1 MNRLVAAATSAGRET
16 AISRASSPTTR
27 FPSVVK
33 ASIKSISE
41 RPPRF
46 ASTRGLPFSTVAT
59 ALVEVPRSMPTTG
72 SRIGERKKRPTPRAG
87 GCNSAMNRCEARGPG
102 ATGPVRHGACV
113 RRPPLC
119 PRAPRGEPL
128 RRRGRHR
135 RSAERAGQADG
146 VESAPGGRRPE
157 SRLHPRPAPW
167 GGGCAD
173 PAPQAGGAPASELP
187 SPARGPSPAGDAP
200 GHRPAVPRHGR
211 REGRTRPGHGGERG
225 SAGPGLHQAAR
236 VNTVT
241 RRAEAGGARHPRGP
255 GGPGRRQHPGRLGRL
270 RRNAAFPARRA
281 EARTPELD
289 RRGCRQ
295 RFPSPDACRERE
307 ELWFHRA
314 AVSISSPEPV
324 RMLEGD
330 PQGPVPSV
338 VGAADPLIGR
348 VLNDRFR
355 ILSPLGSGGMG
366 KVYKAVQTPLDR
378 VVALKI
384 LNPNFPAEK
393 DPAFK
398 RRFFLEASLTSKLR
412 HPNTVTVI
420 DYGQTEDGIYFIAM
434 EYMEGQTLAE
444 VLAHEKTLPW
454 RRVLDIAQQIC
465 RSLREAHKLGVIHR
479 DLKPANVMLLNEADH
494 DMVKVLDFGLVKSFL
509 AADGQA
515 GDPEVTQNGVFLGSP
530 QYMAPEQA
538 RNVADPRSDVYSLG
552 ILVYQMLSGRP
563 PFQGKDYLEVIFQHM
578 KESPRPVRD
587 LNPNAEVPAE
597 VEAVV
602 LRCLQKDPAARYQ
615 SMDEVLEALREV
627 ALITG
632 MSGIFPE
639 RRTSTGSGPMS
650 SSGVH
655 ARSGSGP
662 MSSSGLHSRSIS
674 GPVTAP
680 RAQVDRE
687 IEIEDAGEQRKGGK
701 LLPALLFV
709 SAVLLGFVVVWLLL
723 PKGDQAQVVS
733 TAPAP
738 VPAPTPVVVAPKAPQ
753 PPPAPEKKMVRFHVS
768 TEPAGAHVFIGRHD
782 MGSTPTVFE
791 IAAGSDGMAS
801 AEMVLVLDGYPTQA
815 ITSGGSGDVVVN
827 ARLQKKVV
835 MRIEKPVPL
844 SKREEEREREEG
856 KAPVPVRP
864 EAVAAVA
871 KGASA
876 QPQVQPT
883 SLGSTAPKPVA
894 AAPAPVPE

>member
-1 MNRLVAAATSAGRET
+1 
-16 AISRASSPTTR
+16 
-27 FPSVVK
+27 
-33 ASIKSISE
+33 
-41 RPPRF
+41 
-46 ASTRGLPFSTVAT
+46 
-59 ALVEVPRSMPTTG
+59 
-72 SRIGERKKRPTPRAG
+72 
-87 GCNSAMNRCEARGPG
+87 
-102 ATGPVRHGACV
+102 
-113 RRPPLC
+113 
-119 PRAPRGEPL
+119 
-128 RRRGRHR
+128 
-135 RSAERAGQADG
+135 
-146 VESAPGGRRPE
+146 
-157 SRLHPRPAPW
+157 
-167 GGGCAD
+167 
-173 PAPQAGGAPASELP
+173 
-187 SPARGPSPAGDAP
+187 
-200 GHRPAVPRHGR
+200 
-211 REGRTRPGHGGERG
+211 
-225 SAGPGLHQAAR
+225 
-236 VNTVT
+236 
-241 RRAEAGGARHPRGP
+241 
-255 GGPGRRQHPGRLGRL
+255 
-270 RRNAAFPARRA
+270 
-281 EARTPELD
+281 
-289 RRGCRQ
+289 
-295 RFPSPDACRERE
+295 
-307 ELWFHRA
+307 
-314 AVSISSPEPV
+314 
-324 RMLEGD
+324 MLEGD

-338 VGAADPLIGR
+338 VGATDPLIGR
-348 VLNDRFR
+348 ILNDRFR

-444 VLAHEKTLPW
+444 VLAHEKSLPW

-509 AADGQA
+509 AADGTQA

-578 KESPRPVRD
+578 KEAARPIRD
-587 LNPNAEVPAE
+587 LNPNTDVPPE
-597 VEAVV
+597 VEHVV
-602 LRCLQKDPAARYQ
+602 ARCLQKDPAARFQ
-615 SMDEVLEALREV
+615 SMDEVLEALRET
-627 ALITG
+627 AHLTG
-632 MSGIFPE
+632 VSGLFPD

-650 SSGVH
+650 T
-655 ARSGSGP
+655 
-662 MSSSGLHSRSIS
+662 SGLHARAIS

-680 RAQVDRE
+680 REQFEQE
-687 IEIEDAGEQRKGGK
+687 IEIDDEGEGKRGGK
-701 LLPALLFV
+701 LVPALLFV
-709 SAVLLGFVVVWLLL
+709 SMVLLGFAVVYLLY
-723 PKGDQAQVVS
+723 PKGDQSQVAAIPRP
-733 TAPAP
+733 APAP
-738 VPAPTPVVVAPKAPQ
+738 VPVVVAPPKAPEPQ
-753 PPPAPEKKMVRFHVS
+753 AAPERKAVRFHVS

-791 IAAGSDGMAS
+791 MPAGPDGMAS

-864 EAVAAVA
+864 EAAAAVA
-871 KGASA
+871 RGPAVQPQA
-876 QPQVQPT
+876 QPASLGATPPRPT
-883 SLGSTAPKPVA
+883 SA
-894 AAPAPVPE
+894 AAPVPDAPRDVVPFGEGMTRPVLLQPGRPITYTREALAARIEGVSIVRCVITGEGTVERCKIIKPLPFMDEAVVEHLQSQRFQPVTYQGKPVSVGYNFSVRLTLPR

>member
-1 MNRLVAAATSAGRET
+1 
-16 AISRASSPTTR
+16 
-27 FPSVVK
+27 
-33 ASIKSISE
+33 
-41 RPPRF
+41 
-46 ASTRGLPFSTVAT
+46 
-59 ALVEVPRSMPTTG
+59 
-72 SRIGERKKRPTPRAG
+72 
-87 GCNSAMNRCEARGPG
+87 
-102 ATGPVRHGACV
+102 
-113 RRPPLC
+113 
-119 PRAPRGEPL
+119 
-128 RRRGRHR
+128 
-135 RSAERAGQADG
+135 
-146 VESAPGGRRPE
+146 
-157 SRLHPRPAPW
+157 
-167 GGGCAD
+167 
-173 PAPQAGGAPASELP
+173 
-187 SPARGPSPAGDAP
+187 
-200 GHRPAVPRHGR
+200 
-211 REGRTRPGHGGERG
+211 
-225 SAGPGLHQAAR
+225 
-236 VNTVT
+236 
-241 RRAEAGGARHPRGP
+241 
-255 GGPGRRQHPGRLGRL
+255 
-270 RRNAAFPARRA
+270 
-281 EARTPELD
+281 
-289 RRGCRQ
+289 
-295 RFPSPDACRERE
+295 
-307 ELWFHRA
+307 
-314 AVSISSPEPV
+314 
-324 RMLEGD
+324 MLEGD

-444 VLAHEKTLPW
+444 ALAHEKTLPW

-509 AADGQA
+509 ASDGQS

-587 LNPNAEVPAE
+587 LNPTADVPPE

-602 LRCLQKDPAARYQ
+602 LRCLQKDPVARFQ

-627 ALITG
+627 ALVTG
-632 MSGIFPE
+632 MGGIFPE
-639 RRTSTGSGPMS
+639 RRTITGSGPMS

-662 MSSSGLHSRSIS
+662 MSTSGLHARSIS

-687 IEIEDAGEQRKGGK
+687 IEIEDAGEPKKGGK
-701 LLPALLFV
+701 LLPAVLFV

-723 PKGDQAQVVS
+723 PKGDQAQVV
-733 TAPAP
+733 TTAPTAVPAPAP
-738 VPAPTPVVVAPKAPQ
+738 AVVAPKAPE

-768 TEPAGAHVFIGRHD
+768 TDPAGAHVFIGRHD

-827 ARLQKKVV
+827 AKLQKKVV
-835 MRIEKPVPL
+835 MRVDKPIPL
-844 SKREEEREREEG
+844 SKREEERERDEG

-864 EAVAAVA
+864 EPAAVAAVA
-871 KGASA
+871 RGATA
-876 QPQVQPT
+876 QPQPQPA
-883 SLGSTAPKPVA
+883 SIGSTSATKP
-894 AAPAPVPE
+894 AAPAPAPVAEAPRDVVPFGEGMTRPVLMQPGRPITYTREAIAARVEGVSIVRCVITAEGAVERCKVIKPLPFMDEAVVEHLQSQRFQPVTYQGKPVSVGYNFSVRLTLPK

>member
-1 MNRLVAAATSAGRET
+1 
-16 AISRASSPTTR
+16 
-27 FPSVVK
+27 
-33 ASIKSISE
+33 
-41 RPPRF
+41 
-46 ASTRGLPFSTVAT
+46 
-59 ALVEVPRSMPTTG
+59 
-72 SRIGERKKRPTPRAG
+72 
-87 GCNSAMNRCEARGPG
+87 
-102 ATGPVRHGACV
+102 
-113 RRPPLC
+113 
-119 PRAPRGEPL
+119 
-128 RRRGRHR
+128 
-135 RSAERAGQADG
+135 
-146 VESAPGGRRPE
+146 
-157 SRLHPRPAPW
+157 
-167 GGGCAD
+167 
-173 PAPQAGGAPASELP
+173 
-187 SPARGPSPAGDAP
+187 
-200 GHRPAVPRHGR
+200 
-211 REGRTRPGHGGERG
+211 
-225 SAGPGLHQAAR
+225 
-236 VNTVT
+236 
-241 RRAEAGGARHPRGP
+241 
-255 GGPGRRQHPGRLGRL
+255 
-270 RRNAAFPARRA
+270 
-281 EARTPELD
+281 
-289 RRGCRQ
+289 
-295 RFPSPDACRERE
+295 
-307 ELWFHRA
+307 
-314 AVSISSPEPV
+314 
-324 RMLEGD
+324 MLEGD

-454 RRVLDIAQQIC
+454 NRVLDIAQQIC

-509 AADGQA
+509 ATDGQA

-552 ILVYQMLSGRP
+552 ILVYQMLVGRP

-578 KESPRPVRD
+578 KEAPRPVRD
-587 LNPNAEVPAE
+587 LNPNAEVPHE

-615 SMDEVLEALREV
+615 SMDEVLEALRDV
-627 ALITG
+627 AHLTG
-632 MSGIFPE
+632 MGGIFPE
-639 RRTSTGSGPMS
+639 RRATTGSGPMTT
-650 SSGVH
+650 SGVH
-655 ARSGSGP
+655 ARHGSGP
-662 MSSSGLHSRSIS
+662 MSTSGFHARNIS

-680 RAQVDRE
+680 RAQVERE
-687 IEIEDAGEQRKGGK
+687 IEIEDAGEPRKGGK

-709 SAVLLGFVVVWLLL
+709 TAVLLGFVVVWLLL
-723 PKGDQAQVVS
+723 PKGEQAQVV
-733 TAPAP
+733 TTTPPPPAV
-738 VPAPTPVVVAPKAPQ
+738 VPAPVVVAPKAPE
-753 PPPAPEKKMVRFHVS
+753 PAPAPEKKMVRFHVS

-791 IAAGSDGMAS
+791 LAAGSDGMAS

-827 ARLQKKVV
+827 AKLQKKVV
-835 MRIEKPVPL
+835 MRMEKPVPL
-844 SKREEEREREEG
+844 TKREEEREREEG

-864 EAVAAVA
+864 ELAAVAAVA
-871 KGASA
+871 RGTTT
-876 QPQVQPT
+876 QPQAQTASV
-883 SLGSTAPKPVA
+883 GSTATRPAAPA
-894 AAPAPVPE
+894 AAPVAEAPRDVVPFGEGMTRPVLMQPGRPITYTREAIAARVEGVSIVRCVITAEGSVERCKVIKPLPFMDEAVLEHLQSQKFQPVSYQGHPVSVGYNFSVRLTLPK

>member
-1 MNRLVAAATSAGRET
+1 
-16 AISRASSPTTR
+16 
-27 FPSVVK
+27 
-33 ASIKSISE
+33 
-41 RPPRF
+41 
-46 ASTRGLPFSTVAT
+46 
-59 ALVEVPRSMPTTG
+59 
-72 SRIGERKKRPTPRAG
+72 
-87 GCNSAMNRCEARGPG
+87 
-102 ATGPVRHGACV
+102 
-113 RRPPLC
+113 
-119 PRAPRGEPL
+119 
-128 RRRGRHR
+128 
-135 RSAERAGQADG
+135 
-146 VESAPGGRRPE
+146 
-157 SRLHPRPAPW
+157 
-167 GGGCAD
+167 
-173 PAPQAGGAPASELP
+173 
-187 SPARGPSPAGDAP
+187 
-200 GHRPAVPRHGR
+200 
-211 REGRTRPGHGGERG
+211 
-225 SAGPGLHQAAR
+225 
-236 VNTVT
+236 
-241 RRAEAGGARHPRGP
+241 
-255 GGPGRRQHPGRLGRL
+255 
-270 RRNAAFPARRA
+270 
-281 EARTPELD
+281 
-289 RRGCRQ
+289 
-295 RFPSPDACRERE
+295 
-307 ELWFHRA
+307 
-314 AVSISSPEPV
+314 
-324 RMLEGD
+324 MLEGD

-509 AADGQA
+509 AADGQS

-552 ILVYQMLSGRP
+552 ILVYQMLAGRP

-578 KESPRPVRD
+578 KELPRPVRE
-587 LNPNAEVPAE
+587 LNPNAEVPPE

-602 LRCLQKDPAARYQ
+602 LRCLQKDPTARYQ
-615 SMDEVLEALREV
+615 SMDEVLEALRE
-627 ALITG
+627 AAHLTG
-632 MSGIFPE
+632 MSNIFPE
-639 RRTSTGSGPMS
+639 RRATTGSGPISTSGIHARTGSGPMS
-650 SSGVH
+650 T
-655 ARSGSGP
+655 
-662 MSSSGLHSRSIS
+662 SGLHARSIS

-687 IEIEDAGEQRKGGK
+687 IEIEDAGEQKKGGK

-723 PKGDQAQVVS
+723 PKGEQAQVV
-733 TAPAP
+733 TTPPPQQAP
-738 VPAPTPVVVAPKAPQ
+738 VPAPVVAAPKPPEPQ
-753 PPPAPEKKMVRFHVS
+753 PAPEKKLVRFHVS

-782 MGSTPTVFE
+782 MGATPTVFE
-791 IAAGSDGMAS
+791 IAAGSDGMAN

-827 ARLQKKVV
+827 AKLQKKVV
-835 MRIEKPVPL
+835 MRVEKPVPL
-844 SKREEEREREEG
+844 TKREEEREREEG
-856 KAPVPVRP
+856 KAAPVAVRA
-864 EAVAAVA
+864 ETGAAAAVA
-871 KGASA
+871 RGATA
-876 QPQVQPT
+876 QPQAQQASV
-883 SLGSTAPKPVA
+883 GSTATKAP
-894 AAPAPVPE
+894 APAPVAEAPRDVVPFGEGMTRPALLQPGRPITYTREAIAARVEGVSIVRCVITAEGAVERCKVVKPLPFMDEAVLEHLQSQRFQPVTYQGHAVSVGYNFSVRLTLPK

>member
-1 MNRLVAAATSAGRET
+1 
-16 AISRASSPTTR
+16 
-27 FPSVVK
+27 
-33 ASIKSISE
+33 
-41 RPPRF
+41 
-46 ASTRGLPFSTVAT
+46 
-59 ALVEVPRSMPTTG
+59 
-72 SRIGERKKRPTPRAG
+72 
-87 GCNSAMNRCEARGPG
+87 
-102 ATGPVRHGACV
+102 
-113 RRPPLC
+113 
-119 PRAPRGEPL
+119 
-128 RRRGRHR
+128 
-135 RSAERAGQADG
+135 
-146 VESAPGGRRPE
+146 
-157 SRLHPRPAPW
+157 
-167 GGGCAD
+167 
-173 PAPQAGGAPASELP
+173 
-187 SPARGPSPAGDAP
+187 
-200 GHRPAVPRHGR
+200 
-211 REGRTRPGHGGERG
+211 
-225 SAGPGLHQAAR
+225 
-236 VNTVT
+236 
-241 RRAEAGGARHPRGP
+241 
-255 GGPGRRQHPGRLGRL
+255 
-270 RRNAAFPARRA
+270 
-281 EARTPELD
+281 
-289 RRGCRQ
+289 
-295 RFPSPDACRERE
+295 
-307 ELWFHRA
+307 
-314 AVSISSPEPV
+314 
-324 RMLEGD
+324 MLEGD

-348 VLNDRFR
+348 VLNERFR

-509 AADGQA
+509 AADGQG

-552 ILVYQMLSGRP
+552 ILVYHTLSGRP

-578 KESPRPVRD
+578 KESPRPVRE
-587 LNPNAEVPAE
+587 LNPNAEVPHE

-627 ALITG
+627 AQVTG
-632 MSGIFPE
+632 MGGIFPD
-639 RRTSTGSGPMS
+639 RRTTTGSGPMS
-650 SSGVH
+650 TSGVH
-655 ARSGSGP
+655 ARSGSRP
-662 MSSSGLHSRSIS
+662 MSSSRLYARSVS
-674 GPVTAP
+674 GPVAAP

-687 IEIEDAGEQRKGGK
+687 IEIEDVGDEPSKGGK

-709 SAVLLGFVVVWLLL
+709 SAVVLGFVVVWLLL
-723 PKGDQAQVVS
+723 PKGEQAQVVA
-733 TAPAP
+733 TAPTQAVPAPAP
-738 VPAPTPVVVAPKAPQ
+738 VVVGPRPPE

-791 IAAGSDGMAS
+791 LAAGADGMAS

-827 ARLQKKVV
+827 AKLQKKVV
-835 MRIEKPVPL
+835 MRI
-844 SKREEEREREEG
+844 
-856 KAPVPVRP
+856 
-864 EAVAAVA
+864 
-871 KGASA
+871 
-876 QPQVQPT
+876 
-883 SLGSTAPKPVA
+883 
-894 AAPAPVPE
+894 

>member
-1 MNRLVAAATSAGRET
+1 M
-16 AISRASSPTTR
+16 
-27 FPSVVK
+27 
-33 ASIKSISE
+33 
-41 RPPRF
+41 
-46 ASTRGLPFSTVAT
+46 
-59 ALVEVPRSMPTTG
+59 
-72 SRIGERKKRPTPRAG
+72 
-87 GCNSAMNRCEARGPG
+87 
-102 ATGPVRHGACV
+102 
-113 RRPPLC
+113 
-119 PRAPRGEPL
+119 
-128 RRRGRHR
+128 
-135 RSAERAGQADG
+135 
-146 VESAPGGRRPE
+146 
-157 SRLHPRPAPW
+157 
-167 GGGCAD
+167 
-173 PAPQAGGAPASELP
+173 
-187 SPARGPSPAGDAP
+187 
-200 GHRPAVPRHGR
+200 
-211 REGRTRPGHGGERG
+211 
-225 SAGPGLHQAAR
+225 
-236 VNTVT
+236 
-241 RRAEAGGARHPRGP
+241 
-255 GGPGRRQHPGRLGRL
+255 
-270 RRNAAFPARRA
+270 
-281 EARTPELD
+281 
-289 RRGCRQ
+289 
-295 RFPSPDACRERE
+295 
-307 ELWFHRA
+307 
-314 AVSISSPEPV
+314 
-324 RMLEGD
+324 
-330 PQGPVPSV
+330 
-338 VGAADPLIGR
+338 
-348 VLNDRFR
+348 LNDRFR

-454 RRVLDIAQQIC
+454 HRVLDIAQQIC

-639 RRTSTGSGPMS
+639 RRTTTGSGPMS

-738 VPAPTPVVVAPKAPQ
+738 VPAPTPVVVAPKAPE

-791 IAAGSDGMAS
+791 LAAGSDGMAN

-827 ARLQKKVV
+827 AKLQRKVV
-835 MRIEKPVPL
+835 MRLEKPVPL
-844 SKREEEREREEG
+844 TKREEDREREEG
-856 KAPVPVRP
+856 KTPVPVRAEP
-864 EAVAAVA
+864 AAVAAVGR
-871 KGASA
+871 GANA
-876 QPQVQPT
+876 QPQLQPA
-883 SLGSTAPKPVA
+883 SVGSTASKPPSPAAPIVEAPRDVVPFGEGMTRPVLMQPGRPITYTREAIAARVEGVSIVRCVITAEGAVERCKVIKPLPFMDEAVLEHLQSQRFQPVTYQGKPVSVGYNFSVRLTL
-894 AAPAPVPE
+894 PK

>member
-1 MNRLVAAATSAGRET
+1 
-16 AISRASSPTTR
+16 
-27 FPSVVK
+27 
-33 ASIKSISE
+33 
-41 RPPRF
+41 
-46 ASTRGLPFSTVAT
+46 
-59 ALVEVPRSMPTTG
+59 
-72 SRIGERKKRPTPRAG
+72 
-87 GCNSAMNRCEARGPG
+87 
-102 ATGPVRHGACV
+102 
-113 RRPPLC
+113 
-119 PRAPRGEPL
+119 
-128 RRRGRHR
+128 
-135 RSAERAGQADG
+135 
-146 VESAPGGRRPE
+146 
-157 SRLHPRPAPW
+157 
-167 GGGCAD
+167 
-173 PAPQAGGAPASELP
+173 
-187 SPARGPSPAGDAP
+187 
-200 GHRPAVPRHGR
+200 
-211 REGRTRPGHGGERG
+211 
-225 SAGPGLHQAAR
+225 
-236 VNTVT
+236 
-241 RRAEAGGARHPRGP
+241 
-255 GGPGRRQHPGRLGRL
+255 
-270 RRNAAFPARRA
+270 
-281 EARTPELD
+281 
-289 RRGCRQ
+289 
-295 RFPSPDACRERE
+295 
-307 ELWFHRA
+307 
-314 AVSISSPEPV
+314 
-324 RMLEGD
+324 MLEGD

-348 VLNDRFR
+348 ILNDRFR

-444 VLAHEKTLPW
+444 VLAHDKTLPW

-509 AADGQA
+509 ASDGQA
-515 GDPEVTQNGVFLGSP
+515 GGDPEVTQNGVFLGSP

-552 ILVYQMLSGRP
+552 ILVYQMLAGRP

-578 KESPRPVRD
+578 KESPRALGE
-587 LNPNAEVPAE
+587 LNPNADVPPE

-602 LRCLQKDPAARYQ
+602 LRCLQKDPTARYQ

-627 ALITG
+627 AHLTG

-639 RRTSTGSGPMS
+639 RRTTTGSGPMS
-650 SSGVH
+650 TSGVH
-655 ARSGSGP
+655 ARTGSGP
-662 MSSSGLHSRSIS
+662 MSSSGLHARSIS

-687 IEIEDAGEQRKGGK
+687 IEIEDAGEPRKGGK

-709 SAVLLGFVVVWLLL
+709 TTVLLGFVVVWLWF
-723 PKGDQAQVVS
+723 PKGDQAQVV
-733 TAPAP
+733 TAPVAQP
-738 VPAPTPVVVAPKAPQ
+738 VAVAAPVVVAPKPAEAAPT
-753 PPPAPEKKMVRFHVS
+753 PEKKMVRFHVL
-768 TEPAGAHVFIGRHD
+768 TEPAGAHIFIGRHD

-791 IAAGSDGMAS
+791 LPAGADGMAN

-827 ARLQKKVV
+827 AKLQKKVV
-835 MRIEKPVPL
+835 MRVEKPVPL
-844 SKREEEREREEG
+844 TKREEEREREEG
-856 KAPVPVRP
+856 KAAPVAVRP
-864 EAVAAVA
+864 EGAAVAAVA
-871 KGASA
+871 RGATTSPQA
-876 QPQVQPT
+876 QPA
-883 SLGSTAPKPVA
+883 SLGSTAPKPA
-894 AAPAPVPE
+894 ATPVVEAPRDVVPFGEGMTRPVLMTPGRPITYTREAIAARVEGVSIVRCVITAEGSVERCKVIKPLPFMDEAVVEHLQSQRFQPVTYQGKPVSVGYNFSVRLTLPR

>member
-1 MNRLVAAATSAGRET
+1 
-16 AISRASSPTTR
+16 
-27 FPSVVK
+27 
-33 ASIKSISE
+33 
-41 RPPRF
+41 
-46 ASTRGLPFSTVAT
+46 
-59 ALVEVPRSMPTTG
+59 
-72 SRIGERKKRPTPRAG
+72 
-87 GCNSAMNRCEARGPG
+87 
-102 ATGPVRHGACV
+102 
-113 RRPPLC
+113 
-119 PRAPRGEPL
+119 
-128 RRRGRHR
+128 
-135 RSAERAGQADG
+135 
-146 VESAPGGRRPE
+146 
-157 SRLHPRPAPW
+157 
-167 GGGCAD
+167 
-173 PAPQAGGAPASELP
+173 
-187 SPARGPSPAGDAP
+187 
-200 GHRPAVPRHGR
+200 
-211 REGRTRPGHGGERG
+211 
-225 SAGPGLHQAAR
+225 
-236 VNTVT
+236 
-241 RRAEAGGARHPRGP
+241 
-255 GGPGRRQHPGRLGRL
+255 
-270 RRNAAFPARRA
+270 
-281 EARTPELD
+281 
-289 RRGCRQ
+289 
-295 RFPSPDACRERE
+295 
-307 ELWFHRA
+307 
-314 AVSISSPEPV
+314 
-324 RMLEGD
+324 MLEGD

-509 AADGQA
+509 ASDGQS

-587 LNPNAEVPAE
+587 LNPNADVPDE

-602 LRCLQKDPAARYQ
+602 LRCLQKDPAARFQ

-627 ALITG
+627 ALVTG
-632 MSGIFPE
+632 MGGIFPE
-639 RRTSTGSGPMS
+639 RRTITGSGPMS

-662 MSSSGLHSRSIS
+662 MSTSGLHARSIS

-687 IEIEDAGEQRKGGK
+687 IEIEDAGEPKKGGK

-723 PKGDQAQVVS
+723 PKGDQAQVV
-733 TAPAP
+733 TTAPTAVPAPAP
-738 VPAPTPVVVAPKAPQ
+738 AVVAPKAPE

-768 TEPAGAHVFIGRHD
+768 TEPAGAHIFIGRHD

-827 ARLQKKVV
+827 AKLQKKVV
-835 MRIEKPVPL
+835 MRVDKPIPL
-844 SKREEEREREEG
+844 SKREEERERDEG

-864 EAVAAVA
+864 EPAAVAAVA
-871 KGASA
+871 RGATA
-876 QPQVQPT
+876 QPQPQPA
-883 SLGSTAPKPVA
+883 SIGSTSATKP
-894 AAPAPVPE
+894 AAPAPAPVAEAPRDVVPFGEGMTRPVLMQPGRPITYTREAIAARVEGVSIVRCVITAEGAVERCKVIKPLPFMDEAVVEHLQSQRFQPVTYQGKPVSVGYNFSVRLTLPK